1 MDSWTFRL
9 AAISAIWLLGCG
21 DPGSERGAPLSTGTY
36 GGGGSVS
43 ATGGNAGQAGASGG
57 SAGTGIS
64 SGGAGGAGPESG
76 TPELDGGNDAR
87 DSAGS
92 AADADGSEQDA
103 QRDDGR
109 GEVDAAKGVLQIMP
123 LGDSITN
130 GSGGT
135 NAGYRGFLFNL
146 LKASARDVLFVG
158 SSVQGSVSTTVNPLP
173 SAQRHNE
180 GHSSYSINEIS
191 NNLDGLDTTSFDR
204 YGGASRDPN
213 GGHWFDGITSGAN
226 ARPPL
231 YPDIILMM
239 VGTNNASN
247 PDRTAVRNQLHAL
260 ITKITTQR
268 PNAKLVVAQITPS
281 DRPNNVSY
289 NADVASEVT
298 SFRAAGKNVSMVD
311 MYTNFP
317 ADGIGGDGTHPND
330 KGYAVMAQRW
340 FDGIVAIVP

>member
-1 MDSWTFRL
+1 M
-9 AAISAIWLLGCG
+9 
-21 DPGSERGAPLSTGTY
+21 
-36 GGGGSVS
+36 
-43 ATGGNAGQAGASGG
+43 
-57 SAGTGIS
+57 
-64 SGGAGGAGPESG
+64 PEF
-76 TPELDGGNDAR
+76 DGGNDAR
-87 DSAGS
+87 DSSAS
-92 AADADGSEQDA
+92 AADADGAVDGSEQDA
-103 QRDDGR
+103 QRDGGR

-135 NAGYRGFLFNL
+135 NAGYRGLLFNL
-146 LKASARDVLFVG
+146 LKASARNVLFVG

-180 GHSSYSINEIS
+180 GHSSYTINEIS
-191 NNLDGLDTTSFDR
+191 NNLDGLDTTSFDQ

-226 ARPPL
+226 ARAPL

-260 ITKITTQR
+260 MTKIITQR

>member
-1 MDSWTFRL
+1 M
-9 AAISAIWLLGCG
+9 
-21 DPGSERGAPLSTGTY
+21 
-36 GGGGSVS
+36 
-43 ATGGNAGQAGASGG
+43 
-57 SAGTGIS
+57 S
-64 SGGAGGAGPESG
+64 SGGAAGAGTEG
-76 TPELDGGNDAR
+76 GIPELDGGNDAR
-87 DSAGS
+87 DSGAG
-92 AADADGSEQDA
+92 AADADATDTAEQDA
-103 QRDDGR
+103 QRDGGR
-109 GEVDAAKGVLQIMP
+109 GEADAADAAKSVLQIMP

-146 LKASARDVLFVG
+146 LKASARNVLFVG
-158 SSVQGSVSTTVNPLP
+158 SSVQGSISTTVNPLP
-173 SAQRHNE
+173 AAQRHNE
-180 GHSSYSINEIS
+180 GHSSYPIDEIS
-191 NNLDGLDTTSFDR
+191 NNLDGLDTTSFDT

-213 GGHWFDGITSGAN
+213 GGHWFDGIASGPN

-239 VGTNNASN
+239 VGTNNANSS
-247 PDRTAVRNQLHAL
+247 DRTAVRNQLHAL

-298 SFRAAGKNVSMVD
+298 SFRAAGKSVSMVD

-330 KGYAVMAQRW
+330 KGYAFMAQRW
-340 FDGIVAIVP
+340 YEGIVAIVP